1 MIMDYYRTYLCSF
14 RQQGY
19 QPGVR
24 IVATSINV
32 ILMMSLRERL
42 IDLRKEQGLTQ
53 QQMADT
59 IGIHVN
65 SLKKYETGQ
74 AQPSLDVLKKIAL
87 TLHVSTDFLLF
98 EEHERVPQDDL
109 ALQFEAIAEMPDGE
123 QMVIR
128 EVLESL
134 IIKYQSR
141 RWDSGRQAAAKK

>member
-1 MIMDYYRTYLCSF
+1 MA
-14 RQQGY
+14 
-19 QPGVR
+19 V
-24 IVATSINV
+24 SIHS
-32 ILMMSLRERL
+32 ILMMSLRKRL
-42 IDLRKEQGLTQ
+42 IGLRREQGLTQ
-53 QQMADT
+53 QQMADA

-87 TLHVSTDFLLF
+87 ALHVSTDFLLF

-109 ALQFEAIAEMPDGE
+109 ALQFEAIAEMPDDE

-141 RWDSGRQAAAKK
+141 KWDSRRQSATKR